1 MKRFAICTV
10 LFPLLLAL
18 GALCMSELTHVK
30 EDVLSSVDEL
40 YQAVE
45 SGDTA
50 QAGELAEEFQQHW
63 ENTEHHIMA
72 FVRHG
77 ELDEITM
84 SVAKLP
90 ALIEYE
96 ETASVLAE
104 LDTIRRVITHIWD
117 SERFLFR
124 NIV

>member
-30 EDVLSSVDEL
+30 KDVLSSVDEL

-72 FVRHG
+72 FGPTWRTGRDHHVGG
-77 ELDEITM
+77 E
-84 SVAKLP
+84 
-90 ALIEYE
+90 
-96 ETASVLAE
+96 ASRSHR
-104 LDTIRRVITHIWD
+104 I
-117 SERFLFR
+117 
-124 NIV
+124 

>member
-1 MKRFAICTV
+1 MKRFAICAV
-10 LFPLLLAL
+10 LFSLLLGL
-18 GALCMSELTHVK
+18 GALCMSTLTRVK
-30 EDVLSSVDEL
+30 WDMLGSMEQLT
-40 YQAVE
+40 QAVE
-45 SGDTA
+45 QGDLTRA
-50 QAGELAEEFQQHW
+50 EALAHRFQDQW
-63 ENTEHHIMA
+63 EDTEHHIMA

-90 ALIEYE
+90 ALIRYG
-96 ETASVLAE
+96 ETADALAE
-104 LDTIRRVITHIWD
+104 LDTIRRVILHIWD

>member
-1 MKRFAICTV
+1 
-10 LFPLLLAL
+10 
-18 GALCMSELTHVK
+18 
-30 EDVLSSVDEL
+30 
-40 YQAVE
+40 
-45 SGDTA
+45 
-50 QAGELAEEFQQHW
+50 
-63 ENTEHHIMA
+63 
-72 FVRHG
+72 
-77 ELDEITM
+77 M